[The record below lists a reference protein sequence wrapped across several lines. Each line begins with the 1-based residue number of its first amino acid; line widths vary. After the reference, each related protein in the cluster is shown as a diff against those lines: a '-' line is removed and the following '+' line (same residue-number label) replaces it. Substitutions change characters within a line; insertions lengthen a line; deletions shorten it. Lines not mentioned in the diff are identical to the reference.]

1 MKIVV
6 LDGYA
11 LNPGDLSWKGF
22 EQFGEVTVY
31 DRTSYTDTS
40 EIIQRIGE
48 AEVVITNKTPIGETV
63 LAQTANVQYIG
74 VIATGYN
81 VVDTQAA
88 SNRGIV
94 VTNIPSYGTEA
105 VAQFTFALLLEITSQ
120 VGLHNQ
126 SVHAGDWENSVD
138 FMYTKAPLMEL
149 SGKTFGL
156 VGYGAIAQATARI
169 AHAMNMRVIYANHRP
184 KKAEEW
190 AEQVTLEELYRC
202 SDVISLH
209 VPQTKD
215 TTEMINRTAIDQ
227 MKDGVILLN
236 TARGGLLDETA
247 VAEALNNGKIAAAGV
262 DVVST
267 EPVQSNNPL
276 LQAKNCFITPHIAWA
291 PVETRKR
298 LMGIA
303 VENLA
308 SFLNGQPQNM
318 VNKEK

>member
-11 LNPGDLSWKGF
+11 LNPGDLTWEGF
-22 EQFGEVTVY
+22 EQFGEITVY
-31 DRTSYTDTS
+31 DRTSYTNTS

-48 AEVVITNKTPIGETV
+48 AEVVITNKTPIDETV
-63 LAQTANVQYIG
+63 LAQTPKVQYIG

-88 SNRGIV
+88 GERGIV

-120 VGLHNQ
+120 VGLHNR
-126 SVHAGDWENSVD
+126 SVHAGDWQNSVD
-138 FMYTKAPLMEL
+138 FMYTKTSLMEL
-149 SGKTFGL
+149 RGKTFGL
-156 VGYGAIAQATARI
+156 IGYGAIAQATARI
-169 AHAMNMRVIYANHRP
+169 AHAMNMTVIYANHRP
-184 KKAEEW
+184 KEAEEW
-190 AEQVTLEELYRC
+190 AAQVSLNELYQR

-215 TTEMINRTAIDQ
+215 TTEMINRSAIAK

-236 TARGGLLDETA
+236 TARGGLLDEAA
-247 VAEALNNGKIAAAGV
+247 VAEALNTGKIAAAGV

-267 EPVQSNNPL
+267 EPIQSDNPL
-276 LQAKNCFITPHIAWA
+276 LQAKNCIITPHIAWA
-291 PVETRKR
+291 PVETRER

-303 VENLA
+303 VDNL
-308 SFLNGQPQNM
+308 SGFLNGQPQNV
-318 VNKEK
+318 VN